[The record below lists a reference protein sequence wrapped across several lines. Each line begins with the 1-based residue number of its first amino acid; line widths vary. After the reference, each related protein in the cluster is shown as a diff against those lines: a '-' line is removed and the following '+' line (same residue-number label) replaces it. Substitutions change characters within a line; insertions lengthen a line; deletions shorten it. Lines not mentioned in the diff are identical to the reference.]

1 MWFSHYTIPQFT
13 GNYDVIDQLYAMW
26 NSHLFSRGKRSLPH
40 LVDDEFRQ
48 HCEVAAGPLT
58 IVAAGDGEGNH
69 VDVQLD
75 LVANQQKAQKVMA
88 EEYNICLV
96 LVFSTPINQNYE
108 PSTN

>member
-1 MWFSHYTIPQFT
+1 
-13 GNYDVIDQLYAMW
+13 
-26 NSHLFSRGKRSLPH
+26 
-40 LVDDEFRQ
+40 
-48 HCEVAAGPLT
+48 LT
-58 IVAAGDGEGNH
+58 IVAAGDGERNH